1 MFGIHDFGFFLVSCV
16 LLNLTPG
23 TDTFYI
29 LGRSISQGRRAGVA
43 SVLGISSGA
52 MVHTLAA
59 AIGLSALLAA
69 SATAFLAVKLLG
81 AAYLVYL
88 GVRMLFAHPT
98 ASALPTDFSSS
109 NFFAA
114 YRQGLLTNVLN
125 PKVALFFLAFV
136 PQFISAVSSSKF
148 LAFITLGTCFVIT
161 STIWC
166 LCLVWFS
173 SFLRS
178 RLHGG
183 SSFANALN
191 RTAGVLFIFLG
202 IRLAASK

>member
-1 MFGIHDFGFFLVSCV
+1 MYSIHDFGFFLASCV
-16 LLNLTPG
+16 ILNLPPG

-29 LGRSISQGRRAGVA
+29 LGRSISHGRSAGVA

-52 MVHTLAA
+52 MVHTFAA
-59 AIGLSALLAA
+59 AIGLSAVLAA
-69 SATAFLAVKLLG
+69 SATAFWAVKLLG
-81 AAYLVYL
+81 ASYLVYL
-88 GVRMLFAHPT
+88 GVRMLLAHPS

-125 PKVALFFLAFV
+125 PKVVLFFLAFV
-136 PQFISAVSSSKF
+136 PQFISATSSKF
-148 LAFITLGTCFVIT
+148 LAFITLGMCFVIT
-161 STIWC
+161 STLWC

-183 SSFANALN
+183 SGFANVLN
-191 RTAGVLFIFLG
+191 CTAGILFIFLG